1 LTLNT
6 LVSLICAVY
15 LYTTIKGM
23 RTLLYPFEGVAVAT
37 GAPSIKP
44 LWPEGTPLL
53 LVAYLSTSPKPSPH
67 KALNGTGMPN
77 MPVIW
82 EAGGTIDPALWG
94 GAGDKMMYGMDT
106 ATPERHLELLAPDG
120 LGSAARVTS
129 EARLAEKKQR
139 LEDSGGSLL
148 LMAASLLFDEESS
161 EDAQRE
167 ASSKRLLQVDGKQVW
182 SSVRR
187 GKSLYLH
194 VHVVVDSEDDSDNLE
209 KGKSKD
215 ESRDDSVG
223 QSQESAHKAR
233 RAKVLS
239 CIGDRS
245 KSLYGTVELVKFEPP
260 SSDRLKRWLLQD
272 FGWGHLSAQSPWPDE
287 ETKAKGAAFE
297 LKQKAATAAKIAA
310 AQALLSGQT
319 LPKAALVP
327 KWKPEVAV
335 RLVVDNGEY
344 PSRIGEGFSVL
355 TPASKGGEQR
365 AEQAAQGALQ
375 ALLTRTL
382 RIQPSA
388 ASSSFQLMHA
398 PVLHVDEIGLTSD
411 KYLPLNDTVGALPLK
426 LSFSPMAPARQR
438 LMTHF
443 QGALESQK
451 ELGFADS
458 DIDDVRRLISDT
470 SVYLLTVTLL
480 ASVLHLLFEFLA
492 FKSDINFWQANKSL
506 AGLSVRTLFIDLVSQ
521 LVILL
526 YLADLD
532 TSLLVT
538 VPSGFGLVIQLW
550 KCQRATG
557 FALVRKKKQQE
568 EGWLSSLFPFSV
580 VATRLVKEQS
590 KKSKSD
596 DDDDKDKDVVLCGGG
611 GGSAGKEKDED
622 KPPAAGREGET
633 NEGAAAAAAAA
644 ATAKNDAALEKDQ
657 EWKAAESMRVDALAI
672 KHLTLVLLPLVVGF
686 SLRSLVAEQH
696 FGWFSWLLSSL
707 TGTVYTFGFILMTPQ
722 LFINYHLKSV
732 SHLPWRFLC
741 FRFVNTFIDDL
752 FAFIIRMP
760 TMHRVA
766 CFRDDAVFFV
776 YLYQRWAY
784 PVDSNRPMAAEDV
797 GGGGGGG

>member
-580 VATRLVKEQS
+580 VATRLVKEQN
-590 KKSKSD
+590 KKSKSGS
-596 DDDDKDKDVVLCGGG
+596 DDDKDKD
-611 GGSAGKEKDED
+611 KDEG